1 MTTTTVVDAREETPV
16 APTAPVQP
24 AGWADEIVGAGIEA
38 RLLDGSRRRFINLD
52 NAATTPALRAVQQAV
67 VDFLP
72 WYSSVHRGAGL
83 TSRLST
89 ALFEQ
94 ARETVGSFLGV
105 DDARQSVI
113 FVKGATEGLN
123 RVARALDGT
132 GTTVF
137 TTLMEHHANLLPW
150 RAHAAAVR
158 YIGTDGGGVI
168 DEEDLERQLR
178 AVAVGPKLVAI
189 SGAYNV
195 TGYSPP
201 VHRLAALAHRHG
213 AEILVDGAQY
223 VPHHPVDLRGHAPG
237 EELDYL
243 VFSAHEAYAPF
254 GAGVLIAPRHAFPAA
269 PDIVG
274 GGAAAHVTFDDVAWA
289 NLPDREEAGSPNVV
303 GAVALAAALRR
314 LEELGRAAVE
324 SYETG
329 LTAYALQRLGTVPGL
344 TLLGPSRRR
353 TAILTFVLAGV
364 PHELA
369 AAMLSYE
376 HGIGVRSGL
385 FCAHQGMR
393 RLLGAQLP
401 AVEEAPC
408 ASPATLGATSGAV
421 RASLGLYNTA
431 DDIDALVDALGR
443 IARGER
449 AGAYARDA
457 AGDYRPAG
465 WTHEESVELGQTAEN
480 LTPESCSDRPQSRTA
495 SGSLVAGL

>member
-1 MTTTTVVDAREETPV
+1 MVEVREKTL
-16 APTAPVQP
+16 AAPVQP
-24 AGWADEIVGAGIEA
+24 AGWADEIVGAGVEG

-83 TSRLST
+83 TSRRST
-89 ALFEQ
+89 RLFEQ

-158 YIGTDGGGVI
+158 YIRTDDSGVI

-178 AVAVGPKLVAI
+178 AVTAGPKLVAI

-201 VHRLAALAHRHG
+201 AHRLAALAHRHG

-243 VFSAHEAYAPF
+243 VFSAHKAYAPF
-254 GAGVLIAPRHAFPAA
+254 GAGVLIAPRHAFPDA
-269 PDIVG
+269 PDVVG
-274 GGAAAHVTFDDVAWA
+274 GGAATHVTVDDVAWA
-289 NLPDREEAGSPNVV
+289 DLPDREEAGSPNVV
-303 GAVALAAALRR
+303 GAVALAASLRR
-314 LEELGRAAVE
+314 LEELGRTAVE
-324 SYETG
+324 TYETE

-344 TLLGPSRRR
+344 TLLGPARRR
-353 TAILTFVLAGV
+353 TAILTFVLADV

-393 RLLGAQLP
+393 RLLGGRLP
-401 AVEEAPC
+401 AVEEVPC
-408 ASPATLGATSGAV
+408 ASPAASGAV
-421 RASLGLYNTA
+421 RASLGLYNTGA
-431 DDIDALVDALGR
+431 DIDALVDALTK

-449 AGAYARDA
+449 ASLYERDA
-457 AGDYRPAG
+457 SGDYRPTG
-465 WTHEESVELGQTAEN
+465 WTDEEPTWLGQEALLSARYTVGK
-480 LTPESCSDRPQSRTA
+480 LTPASCSDRPQRRAA
-495 SGSLVAGL
+495 SASLVADL

>member
-1 MTTTTVVDAREETPV
+1 MTMVDARGATL
-16 APTAPVQP
+16 AAPVQP
-24 AGWADEIVGAGIEA
+24 AGWADEIVGAGIEGC
-38 RLLDGSRRRFINLD
+38 LLDGSRRRFINLD

-89 ALFEQ
+89 TLFEQ
-94 ARETVGSFLGV
+94 ARETVGAFLGV

-132 GTTVF
+132 GATVF

-158 YIGTDGGGVI
+158 YIRTDDGGVI

-213 AEILVDGAQY
+213 AEVLVDGAQY

-243 VFSAHEAYAPF
+243 VFSAHKAYAPF
-254 GAGVLIAPRHAFPAA
+254 GAGVLIAPRHAFPDA
-269 PDIVG
+269 PDVVG

-289 NLPDREEAGSPNVV
+289 DLPDREEAGSPNVV

-324 SYETG
+324 SYETE
-329 LTAYALQRLGTVPGL
+329 LTSYALRRLGTVPGL
-344 TLLGPSRRR
+344 TLLGPSQRR
-353 TAILTFVLAGV
+353 TAILTFVLADV
-364 PHELA
+364 PHELV

-393 RLLGAQLP
+393 RLLGAQPP

-408 ASPATLGATSGAV
+408 AAPAASGAV

-431 DDIDALVDALGR
+431 ADIDALVDALER
-443 IARGER
+443 ITRGEC

-457 AGDYRPAG
+457 SGDYRPAG
-465 WTHEESVELGQTAEN
+465 WTHEESVGLGQDA
-480 LTPESCSDRPQSRTA
+480 LL
-495 SGSLVAGL
+495 SGRRVA